1 MTRIVTVAATAV
13 LVLGLI
19 AGPALAKPG
28 NNGNNGGNSLRA
40 QSTPVEVTVT
50 EVGEYYRIQHDLE
63 ATAEQTVWNEPVKY
77 ANDNQVAT
85 GGGTFDAL
93 WLYAPSHDLGHKGQV
108 TVYYNIDGAWQHITA
123 QFNGK
128 GELVHVNG
136 ARL

>member
-28 NNGNNGGNSLRA
+28 NSGNNGGNSLRA
-40 QSTPVEVTVT
+40 QSTPAEVTVT
-50 EVGEYYRIQHDLE
+50 ESGDWYIIEHGLSAKAD
-63 ATAEQTVWNEPVKY
+63 ATVWNEPVKY
-77 ANDNQVAT
+77 ANDNQQAT
-85 GGGTFDAL
+85 GSEEFDQ
-93 WLYAPSHDLGHKGQV
+93 LYLFAPSHERGHKGQV
-108 TVYYNIDGAWQHITA
+108 TVYYDLDGTWQHITA